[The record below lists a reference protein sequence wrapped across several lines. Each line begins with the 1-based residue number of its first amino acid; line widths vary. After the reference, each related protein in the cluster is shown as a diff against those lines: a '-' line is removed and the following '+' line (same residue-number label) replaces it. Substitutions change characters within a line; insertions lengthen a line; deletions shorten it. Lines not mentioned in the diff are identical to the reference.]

1 MRRVEEFRLMSH
13 SQGHIVLLAPMTGPV
28 VPLANVPDPVFSG
41 GMFGDG
47 IGVDPLEGKLV
58 APCDGVVTHLAR
70 TGHALT
76 LATAEGA
83 EILLHIGIDT
93 VELNGRGFTPKVAQ
107 GAQVRTGDLLIEFD
121 QDLVA
126 CNASEPG
133 VGDRDCQLGRV
144 RDRRAR

>member
-1 MRRVEEFRLMSH
+1 MSP

-47 IGVDPLEGKLV
+47 IGVDPLVGQLV

-76 LATAEGA
+76 LAIAA
-83 EILLHIGIDT
+83 RALRSCCISASIRSSW
-93 VELNGRGFTPKVAQ
+93 NGRGFTPKVA
-107 GAQVRTGDLLIEFD
+107 
-121 QDLVA
+121 
-126 CNASEPG
+126 
-133 VGDRDCQLGRV
+133 
-144 RDRRAR
+144 